1 MTRTYTSDFFREISE
16 PSRRS
21 AQEIVPL
28 ILEMIQPRSVIDIGC
43 GTGAWLSVFKDL
55 GVDDV
60 WGVDGDYVDRSLLQI
75 PPERFIA
82 RDLTQPFTLE
92 RDFDLV
98 ISLEVAEHL
107 PPESAGAFV
116 GSLVKLGPVILFSAA
131 IPRQGGTHHVNEQW
145 PEYWAERF
153 RARGYQAIDCVR
165 ERIWNNQIVKSE
177 YAQNSFIYATPE
189 SLERLP
195 GLKMHLDPAQPALLP
210 IVHPKYYLRARDFS
224 DVPLRKV
231 LAALP
236 RLFKRAIRWRARRIS
251 NVLCGRED

>member
-1 MTRTYTSDFFREISE
+1 VARLVGRCYNRCEGTGCSGLSLMTRTYTSDFFREISE

-92 RDFDLV
+92 RDFD
-98 ISLEVAEHL
+98 
-107 PPESAGAFV
+107 
-116 GSLVKLGPVILFSAA
+116 PVILFSAA